1 MIWVKVDMH
10 GIAGIEY
17 DEFPP
22 HKQRPARYLTL
33 I

>member
-22 HKQRPARYLTL
+22 HKQQPAYLTL